1 MPFVWSRFVAEL
13 DITDDNY
20 AIFDLNLAATEAL
33 RAINSQNV
41 NFNVVKCV
49 NFCSLFAHTDDRHL
63 RALSSTT

>member
-20 AIFDLNLAATEAL
+20 AIFDLKLAATEAL
-33 RAINSQNV
+33 RAVNSQNV
-41 NFNVVKCV
+41 NVNVVNYV
-49 NFCSLFAHTDDRHL
+49 NFCSLFVHTDDRHL